1 LIRQKIPAGIAGKK
15 TGDLMTNGTGKYTL
29 FIFVFALFYMLTS
42 CNSNVVFTDSRKM
55 GESTWNLME
64 PASFNVEIQ
73 DTLKSNNVYFTI
85 RTGSDY
91 PFRNIWLFIR
101 TISPDGKVI
110 GDTIQYFLMDEKG
123 KRLGKGFGDIRE
135 INLPYKSNV
144 YFPRKGSYKFSVQ
157 HGMRT
162 EDLKGIY
169 DFGLR
174 VEKTT
179 R

>member
-1 LIRQKIPAGIAGKK
+1 
-15 TGDLMTNGTGKYTL
+15 MTKGPDRYPL
-29 FIFVFALFYMLTS
+29 FILIIILFVLLTS
-42 CNSNVVFTDSRKM
+42 CDSNFVYSDSKDM
-55 GESTWNLME
+55 DKSIWNLMD
-64 PASFNVEIQ
+64 AADFNVKIQ

-110 GDTIQYFLMDEKG
+110 GDTIQYYLMDEKG

-135 INLPYKSNV
+135 VSLPYKSNV
-144 YFPRKGSYKFSVQ
+144 YFPSGGEYRFTVR

-162 EDLKGIY
+162 EDLKGVY

-174 VEKTT
+174 VEKISGSGKE
-179 R
+179 

>member
-1 LIRQKIPAGIAGKK
+1 
-15 TGDLMTNGTGKYTL
+15 MTKRINKYSL
-29 FIFVFALFYMLTS
+29 FIFLIPLSNLLIS
-42 CNSNVVFTDSRKM
+42 CDSNVVFSDSKAM
-55 GESTWNLME
+55 DKNTWNLMNS
-64 PASFNVEIQ
+64 ATFNVNIQ
-73 DTLKSNNVYFTI
+73 DTINSNNVHFTI

-101 TISPDGKVI
+101 TISPDGKLI

-135 INLPYKSNV
+135 VNLPYKSNV
-144 YFPRKGSYKFSVQ
+144 YFPAKGAYRFTVQ

-174 VEKTT
+174 VEKIT

>member
-1 LIRQKIPAGIAGKK
+1 MPVSITGEK
-15 TGDLMTNGTGKYTL
+15 TGDLMTKGINKYLL
-29 FIFVFALFYMLTS
+29 FISLIVLFEMLFS
-42 CNSNVVFTDSRKM
+42 CDSNVVFSDSKSM
-55 GESTWNLME
+55 QKSTWNLMD
-64 PASFNVEIQ
+64 PASFGVKIQ
-73 DTLKSNNVYFTI
+73 DTLTSDNIYFTI

-101 TISPDGKVI
+101 TISPEGKVI
-110 GDTIQYFLMDEKG
+110 GDTVQYFLMNEKG

-144 YFPRKGSYKFSVQ
+144 YFPSTGTYKFTVQ

-162 EDLKGIY
+162 EDLKGVY

-174 VEKTT
+174 VEKINK
-179 R
+179 